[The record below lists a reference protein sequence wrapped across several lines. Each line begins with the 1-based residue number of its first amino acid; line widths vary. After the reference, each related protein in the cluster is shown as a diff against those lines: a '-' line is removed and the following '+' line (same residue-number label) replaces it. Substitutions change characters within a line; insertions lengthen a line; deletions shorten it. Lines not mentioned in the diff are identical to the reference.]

1 MKYLLI
7 GSLCLSILSGCQT
20 YPKNASQVSG
30 WSGFVPV
37 NKVVP
42 SELQPYKIPP
52 KVEYVDTKREVPKS
66 VVVIK

>member
-7 GSLCLSILSGCQT
+7 GSLCLSFLLGCQT

-37 NKVVP
+37 NRSVP
-42 SELQPYKIPP
+42 VELSPYKIPP
-52 KVEYVDTKREVPKS
+52 KVEYIDAKREVPKS